1 MPLPL
6 PRSPGFLAAEGIPP
20 LFLGPMNRPFKS
32 GLLIAVGLT
41 AVLALSSCSMLR
53 QYLPGGHDQ
62 SAQSS
67 QSNPD
72 ASSSQKNEEYTLQGT
87 LNQIDT
93 DLKYLVLI
101 SDDLYFRFD
110 FSESDADLSDLAP
123 GDSITVTYTGPLEPD
138 SEDVTA
144 QLVSVT
150 KDT

>member
-1 MPLPL
+1 
-6 PRSPGFLAAEGIPP
+6 
-20 LFLGPMNRPFKS
+20 MNRPFKS

-53 QYLPGGHDQ
+53 QSLPGGHAQ
-62 SAQSS
+62 SAKSS
-67 QSNPD
+67 QSAPVAARSTTD
-72 ASSSQKNEEYTLQGT
+72 AAITLQGT
-87 LNQIDT
+87 LNHIDT

>member
-1 MPLPL
+1 
-6 PRSPGFLAAEGIPP
+6 
-20 LFLGPMNRPFKS
+20 MNRPFKS

-67 QSNPD
+67 QSAPD

-123 GDSITVTYTGPLEPD
+123 GDPITVTYTGPLEPD

-150 KDT
+150 KDA

>member
-1 MPLPL
+1 
-6 PRSPGFLAAEGIPP
+6 
-20 LFLGPMNRPFKS
+20 MNRPFKS

-72 ASSSQKNEEYTLQGT
+72 ASSSQKSEEYTLQGT

-123 GDSITVTYTGPLEPD
+123 GDSITGASGPAPAE
-138 SEDVTA
+138 
-144 QLVSVT
+144 QYR
-150 KDT
+150 

>member
-1 MPLPL
+1 
-6 PRSPGFLAAEGIPP
+6 
-20 LFLGPMNRPFKS
+20 MNRPFKS

-72 ASSSQKNEEYTLQGT
+72 ASSSQKSEEYTLQGT

-93 DLKYLVLI
+93 DLKYLVII

-144 QLVSVT
+144 QLVSVA
-150 KDT
+150 KDA

>member
-1 MPLPL
+1 MRRITKRRTYFYEPSLQIRSADRSRPDRCFSPLQL
-6 PRSPGFLAAEGIPP
+6 LHAAPIP
-20 LFLGPMNRPFKS
+20 
-32 GLLIAVGLT
+32 A
-41 AVLALSSCSMLR
+41 
-53 QYLPGGHDQ
+53 GGHDQ

-67 QSNPD
+67 QSAPD

>member
-1 MPLPL
+1 
-6 PRSPGFLAAEGIPP
+6 
-20 LFLGPMNRPFKS
+20 MNRPFKS

-62 SAQSS
+62 SA
-67 QSNPD
+67 PD